1 MLGRRTKQL
10 LAAKL
15 ANRTFYSAIV
25 GGFDFRAL
33 GWVMFFSLQETIN
46 NGYNGRARA
55 RRAGGCVGR
64 IVVNTD
70 ERRRRRRHE
79 DAFRGGY
86 QLKRVHTR
94 ARRGRPRRRRRKR
107 EGKRE
112 GKGDR
117 AAMGGGRAGGLLVQA
132 RSGSHG
138 PCMGKSGE
146 WDEMRRGSLCVDRQ
160 TGTHR
165 RRDRGEWQ
173 GIWGAF
179 GRTGR

>member
-25 GGFDFRAL
+25 VGFDFRAL

-55 RRAGGCVGR
+55 RRAGGCGGR

-70 ERRRRRRHE
+70 ERRRRRRRRHE
-79 DAFRGGY
+79 NASRGGIN

-112 GKGDR
+112 GKG
-117 AAMGGGRAGGLLVQA
+117 
-132 RSGSHG
+132 RSGSDGRRAGRWIARADQIGVAWAVHG
-138 PCMGKSGE
+138 KVGGMG
-146 WDEMRRGSLCVDRQ
+146 
-160 TGTHR
+160 
-165 RRDRGEWQ
+165 
-173 GIWGAF
+173 
-179 GRTGR
+179 